1 MDNINVTVQQAFS
14 MVMNFLVARFMIN
27 DVPHAAGLF
36 GSSRTEIWWGSPET
50 KSAFGKHPG
59 LVKFA
64 ISTVDAITKRNGFT
78 IEKLG
83 FVSPE
88 EMGYEE
94 PAIMHLDDPG
104 VRVSTFIIPFWET
117 DVESA
122 KTGLEFV
129 IAHELGH
136 YMFVFVYSDEQRA
149 EWKNFEEHFADVFA
163 EKETGLIRAEAEGIL
178 EHIMDQMHT

>member
-1 MDNINVTVQQAFS
+1 MFEEAFNAMITML
-14 MVMNFLVARFMIN
+14 MVKFMLN
-27 DVPHAAGLF
+27 DIPHAAGLF
-36 GSSRTEIWWGSPET
+36 NNSRTKVWWGSLET
-50 KSAFGKHPG
+50 RSAFEKHPD
-59 LVKFA
+59 LVKFV
-64 ISTVDAITKRNGFT
+64 ITTVDTITKKNSFA

-104 VRVSTFIIPFWET
+104 VRISTFIIPFWET
-117 DVESA
+117 DVKSA
-122 KTGLEFV
+122 KIGLEFV

-149 EWKNFEEHFADVFA
+149 EWKDYEEHFADVFA
-163 EKETGLIRAEAEGIL
+163 EKETGLVRAEAEGVI